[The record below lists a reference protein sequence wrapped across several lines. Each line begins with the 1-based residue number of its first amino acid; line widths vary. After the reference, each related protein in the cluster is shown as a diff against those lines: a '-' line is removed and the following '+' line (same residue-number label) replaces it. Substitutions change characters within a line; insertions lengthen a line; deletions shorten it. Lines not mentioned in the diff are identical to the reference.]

1 MKIISLKE
9 KMKLFK
15 NEQLIKMKRFVLFV
29 KTNLNVNILKV
40 KIIVKL
46 GTIVIIQG
54 NTEVLHLAYLI

>member
-15 NEQLIKMKRFVLFV
+15 DKQHIKMKKFVLFV
-29 KTNLNVNILKV
+29 KTNLNVNILKI

-54 NTEVLHLAYLI
+54 NTEVSHLAYLI

>member
-1 MKIISLKE
+1 
-9 KMKLFK
+9 MKLFK

>member
-1 MKIISLKE
+1 
-9 KMKLFK
+9 MKLFK
-15 NEQLIKMKRFVLFV
+15 NEQHIKMKKFVLFV
-29 KTNLNVNILKV
+29 KTNLNVNIIKI

>member
-29 KTNLNVNILKV
+29 KTNLNVNILKI

>member
-15 NEQLIKMKRFVLFV
+15 NEQHIKMKKFVLFV
-29 KTNLNVNILKV
+29 KTNLNVNIIKI